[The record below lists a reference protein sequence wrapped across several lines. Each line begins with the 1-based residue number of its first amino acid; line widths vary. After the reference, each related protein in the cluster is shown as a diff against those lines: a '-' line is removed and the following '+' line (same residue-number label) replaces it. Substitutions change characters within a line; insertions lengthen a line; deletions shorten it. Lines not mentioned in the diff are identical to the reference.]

1 MRHSGTATFLVALLV
16 LPTAARAET
25 RQVLVSPGEILRVS
39 MTGTGPAVVF
49 IPGLF
54 GSAFGF
60 RKLVQPLNEDGYRVI
75 LVEPLGIGG
84 SGRPEGADYSLT
96 AQADRIAAVLAT
108 LDADRAVVVAHSVG
122 ASIALRLAHRHPERV
137 AAVVSLDGGPAEVA
151 ATSGFR
157 WAMRFAPLIKLFG
170 GRSRLRGRVRSTLI
184 ARSADP
190 RWVTDEVVDGYMGA
204 AAQDLDGALRA
215 YRQMARARE
224 PEELQK
230 HLRDVRCPV
239 RLVVGTATRQGGIS
253 EAEID
258 LLRERLVSFAV
269 ETVPDAGNFVFE
281 EKPLAVVAA
290 VERAAGSARLQAA
303 VAQPLVVESHA
314 HDRH

>member
-1 MRHSGTATFLVALLV
+1 MG
-16 LPTAARAET
+16 
-25 RQVLVSPGEILRVS
+25 
-39 MTGTGPAVVF
+39 
-49 IPGLF
+49 
-54 GSAFGF
+54 
-60 RKLVQPLNEDGYRVI
+60 D
-75 LVEPLGIGG
+75 
-84 SGRPEGADYSLT
+84 
-96 AQADRIAAVLAT
+96 
-108 LDADRAVVVAHSVG
+108 
-122 ASIALRLAHRHPERV
+122 ALR
-137 AAVVSLDGGPAEVA
+137 S
-151 ATSGFR
+151 
-157 WAMRFAPLIKLFG
+157 LIKLFG
-170 GRSRLRGRVRSTLI
+170 GQGRIRSRVRSTLI

-239 RLVVGTATRQGGIS
+239 RLVMGTATRAGGIN

-258 LLRERLVSFAV
+258 LLRERLASFAV

-303 VAQPLVVESHA
+303 AAQPLVVESHA
-314 HDRH
+314 RDRR